1 MDAHIQLYK
10 RHKEYLRC
18 KANLDALF
26 AQPQPKIFAEIR
38 RRIRRMR

>member
-18 KANLDALF
+18 KANLDKF
-26 AQPQPKIFAEIR
+26 FSQPDAKILSEVR
-38 RRIRRMR
+38 RVIRRM